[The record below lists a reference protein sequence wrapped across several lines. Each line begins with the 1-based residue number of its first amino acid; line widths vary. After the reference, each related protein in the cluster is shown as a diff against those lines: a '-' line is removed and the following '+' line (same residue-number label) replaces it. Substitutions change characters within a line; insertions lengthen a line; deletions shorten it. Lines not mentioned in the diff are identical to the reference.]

1 MVYKEPDLVLKI
13 RKVTVKRQI
22 TSGKIRPTSSLSR
35 SYSLEGFREDFTDEP
50 QDQGSLK
57 GWKGFEQAEERS
69 KAKCS
74 KRLKAACVG
83 QR

>member
-57 GWKGFEQAEERS
+57 GWKGFDSKEESRQR
-69 KAKCS
+69 KG
-74 KRLKAACVG
+74 LQQNAANG
-83 QR
+83 